1 MRMVLSDA
9 GQWTLAGVLIGTAAS
24 AASLQ
29 LFQTLL
35 YEVKALDARAFIGAL
50 IALGT
55 VAALAAWAPALRA
68 SRIEPAVTLR
78 EE

>member
-9 GQWTLAGVLIGTAAS
+9 GHWTLAGVLIGTAAS
-24 AASLQ
+24 FASLR

-55 VAALAAWAPALRA
+55 VAAVAAWAPARRA